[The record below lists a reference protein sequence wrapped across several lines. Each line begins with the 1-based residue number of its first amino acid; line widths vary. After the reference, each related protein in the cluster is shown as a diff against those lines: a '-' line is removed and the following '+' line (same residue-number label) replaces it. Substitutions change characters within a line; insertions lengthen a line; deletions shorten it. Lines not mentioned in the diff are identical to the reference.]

1 MGPLAQTGGTI
12 RLQAQARRGHP
23 SPLEKN
29 GEPGYTMG
37 AEEAMDTPA
46 RAPGTVTLMGSGE
59 MTRSM
64 SKVHRWLVSKI
75 EAPVRA
81 VFLDTPAGFELNAD
95 DISARACAYV
105 AEYVG
110 VPCSLASFKAADR
123 ASTQETERALRKLR
137 RADYIFAG
145 PGSPTYAARNW
156 RDTRV
161 FDVVAGRV
169 REGAHLVLASAAAIA
184 IGRYTLPVYEIYKV
198 GQEPHWVEGVNLLGA
213 YGLDLAIVSHWNN
226 TEGDTFDTRYCYMGE
241 PRFDV
246 LEKLLPE
253 STAVLGI
260 DEYTACILD
269 LGRDEGR
276 VMGAGQVTIRQ
287 RGHEAKFKAGSSFAL
302 DELRAKGPAQGV
314 RPRPAEGPDQIQQVS
329 PQARETRLQLARQA
343 AEDLRPSIDEHSDL
357 ERVAA
362 RVYDLA
368 HALEEAREAG
378 VGEDPLS
385 EGRTSL
391 RQLVIAWGNR
401 LDPSV
406 GDSMGTIDPL
416 LELLVEMRSRLRAAG
431 QWPLADEIRDRL
443 SSLGITL
450 EDAPGK
456 TTWRMP

>member
-1 MGPLAQTGGTI
+1 
-12 RLQAQARRGHP
+12 
-23 SPLEKN
+23 
-29 GEPGYTMG
+29 
-37 AEEAMDTPA
+37 MDTPA
-46 RAPGTVTLMGSGE
+46 HSPGTVTLMGSGE

-75 EAPVRA
+75 EGPVRA

-110 VPCSLASFKAADR
+110 VPCSLASFKAAER
-123 ASTQETERALRKLR
+123 ASTQDTERALRKLG

-184 IGRYTLPVYEIYKV
+184 IGRFTLPVYEIYKV
-198 GQEPHWVEGVNLLGA
+198 GQEPHWVEGVNLLGD

-226 TEGDTFDTRYCYMGE
+226 TEGDTFDTRYCYMGQ
-241 PRFDV
+241 PRFAA
-246 LEKLLPE
+246 LEKLLPD

-276 VMGAGQVTIRQ
+276 VMGAGQVTVRQ
-287 RGHEAKFKAGSSFAL
+287 RRHEAKFEAGSSFAL
-302 DELRAKGPAQGV
+302 DELRSEGLPQKA
-314 RPRPAEGPDQIQQVS
+314 RPEPSQGPDQIREAS
-329 PQARETRLQLARQA
+329 PQASETRLQLARQA
-343 AEDLRPSIDEHSDL
+343 AEDLRPSIDERSGLDQ
-357 ERVAA
+357 VAA
-362 RVYDLA
+362 RIYDLA

-378 VGEDPLS
+378 VGEDSLS
-385 EGRTSL
+385 EGRASL
-391 RQLVIAWGNR
+391 RQLVLAWGSR
-401 LDPSV
+401 VDPSV
-406 GDSMGTIDPL
+406 GDTVGRIDPL
-416 LELLVEMRSRLRAAG
+416 LELLVDLRSRLRAAE
-431 QWPLADEIRDRL
+431 QWPLADEIRERL